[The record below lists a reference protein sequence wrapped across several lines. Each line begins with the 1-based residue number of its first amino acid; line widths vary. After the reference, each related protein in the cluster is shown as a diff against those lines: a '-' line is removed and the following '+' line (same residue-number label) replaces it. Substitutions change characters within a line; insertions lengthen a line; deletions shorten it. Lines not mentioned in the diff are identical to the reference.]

1 MRGNAISTVEHQHS
15 TSRALIIIDVQNDFT
30 EGGPMGAPGRD
41 AVARAIGAYVAS
53 SRPEYQLV
61 ITTQDWHIDPGQ
73 HFVKHAVHCQADTE
87 GAALDPELSTGAG
100 RPISQLVDVALRKGH
115 YDEDFSGYLAID
127 ERKSALPDILASSG
141 IEAIDV
147 CGFVAEGCVAATV
160 RDALAASMPVR
171 LITDLSSAS
180 DPVAA
185 LAMEKDV
192 VEAGALVI
200 TSSEA
205 WSARLADDVNL

>member
-1 MRGNAISTVEHQHS
+1 LKGTTISTFERGRDV
-15 TSRALIIIDVQNDFT
+15 TRALIIIDVQNDFT
-30 EGGPMGAPGRD
+30 EGGPLGAPGRD

-53 SRPEYQLV
+53 SRPSYELV
-61 ITTQDWHIDPGQ
+61 ITTQDWHIDPGE
-73 HFVKHAVHCQADTE
+73 HFVKHAVHCRAATE
-87 GAALDPELSTGAG
+87 GAALDSELSTGAG
-100 RPISQLVDVALRKGH
+100 RPIAQLVDVMLRKGH

-127 ERKSALPDILASSG
+127 DDGRALRDVLTASG
-141 IEAIDV
+141 IEALDV
-147 CGFVAEGCVAATV
+147 CGFVTNGCVAATV

-185 LAMEKDV
+185 LATEKEFAEGGVD
-192 VEAGALVI
+192 VI

-205 WSARLADDVNL
+205 W

>member
-1 MRGNAISTVEHQHS
+1 VRGGTISTSDREHR
-15 TSRALIIIDVQNDFT
+15 TRALVIIDVQNDFT

-53 SRPEYQLV
+53 SRSDYQLV
-61 ITTQDWHIDPGQ
+61 VTTQDWHIDPGQ
-73 HFVKHAVHCQADTE
+73 HFVKHAVHCRAETE
-87 GAALDPELSTGAG
+87 GAALDPELSNGAG
-100 RPISQLVDVALRKGH
+100 RPISDLVDVMLRKGL

-127 ERKSALPDILASSG
+127 EEGTALPHLLAARG
-141 IEAIDV
+141 IDALDV

-171 LITDLSSAS
+171 LITDLSAAS
-180 DPVAA
+180 NPDAA

-192 VEAGALVI
+192 AGAGALVI

-205 WSARLADDVNL
+205 WLTELTDDVNP

>member
-1 MRGNAISTVEHQHS
+1 
-15 TSRALIIIDVQNDFT
+15 
-30 EGGPMGAPGRD
+30 
-41 AVARAIGAYVAS
+41 
-53 SRPEYQLV
+53 
-61 ITTQDWHIDPGQ
+61 
-73 HFVKHAVHCQADTE
+73 
-87 GAALDPELSTGAG
+87 
-100 RPISQLVDVALRKGH
+100 
-115 YDEDFSGYLAID
+115 
-127 ERKSALPDILASSG
+127 
-141 IEAIDV
+141 
-147 CGFVAEGCVAATV
+147 
-160 RDALAASMPVR
+160 MPVR